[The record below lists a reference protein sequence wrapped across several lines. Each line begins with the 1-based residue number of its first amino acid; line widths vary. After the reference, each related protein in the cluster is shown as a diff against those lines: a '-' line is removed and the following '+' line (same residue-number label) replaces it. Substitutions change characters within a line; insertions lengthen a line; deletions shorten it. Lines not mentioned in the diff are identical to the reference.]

1 MVVGEECLNASILLP
16 GGRTADDKRNM
27 FASDMQT
34 AVSLLEVNT
43 RSYLD
48 MLKEQRQVCWDPA
61 TSSPCLLIAHHLR
74 EAYVQTKMSKCNSA
88 ATVWARVPAAIR
100 LWL

>member
-43 RSYLD
+43 RSYSD

-61 TSSPCLLIAHHLR
+61 TSSPRLLIAHHLR
-74 EAYVQTKMSKCNSA
+74 EAYVQAKMSKCNSA